1 MASLKPQKPELFSGR
16 RDAVAVNTC
25 LYQVEMYLNL
35 LQVTNPQI
43 VLDQNTRVSFAST
56 LMKCTA
62 VQWWYMLVQSGQ
74 APGNWEEFLAKVRL
88 QFIPRDSVER
98 ARDKLRGLHQK
109 SSVLSYLNEFRN
121 TMKMIPG
128 ISEDEKLDEFVS
140 GLKRYIHLKVRKS
153 RPADFESAAQI
164 ALTIDSAL
172 FSMGMYNR
180 GTNDGGSSSGT
191 VPMDIGNVESGR
203 RRTDKRSKPR
213 SYSGK
218 WSKEKMYLYENN
230 LCFVC
235 HKKGCRAS
243 NHAHGDHSVNNISA
257 ASSRSDSES
266 EN

>member
-16 RDAVAVNTC
+16 RDSVAVNTW

-35 LQVTNPQI
+35 LQVSNPQI
-43 VLDQNTRVSFAST
+43 NLDEGTKVAFAST
-56 LMKCTA
+56 LLKGTA
-62 VQWWYMLVQSGQ
+62 AQWWYMLVQSGN
-74 APGNWEEFLAKVRL
+74 APTQWDAFLAKVRME
-88 QFIPRDSVER
+88 FIPQDSVAR
-98 ARDKLRGLHQK
+98 ARDKLRALRQK
-109 SSVLSYLNEFRN
+109 TSVLAYLNEFRN
-121 TMKMIPG
+121 IVMVIPG
-128 ISEDEKLDEFVS
+128 ISDDEKLDKFVS
-140 GLKRYIHLKVRKS
+140 GLKPEVILDVRKS